1 MLWVWPLGFVSG
13 WVGHQAE
20 EGGEQSSEDLDG
32 TVFDVFADLGLLLD
46 LPGNS
51 CLKDL
56 RAYNPSADPDPADRQ
71 NSGGGN
77 NAHH

>member
-32 TVFDVFADLGLLLD
+32 TVFDVFADLGLLLNLALDGSLED
-46 LPGNS
+46 LGAG
-51 CLKDL
+51 DE
-56 RAYNPSADPDPADRQ
+56 RADPDPADRQ
-71 NSGGGN
+71 NSSGSN
-77 NAHH
+77 NAYH

>member
-1 MLWVWPLGFVSG
+1 MVDI
-13 WVGHQAE
+13 
-20 EGGEQSSEDLDG
+20 GGAKLVQDG
-32 TVFDVFADLGLLLD
+32 TVFDVLADLGLLLD

-71 NSGGGN
+71 NSSGSN
-77 NAHH
+77 NAYH

>member
-13 WVGHQAE
+13 WVGHQAKQS
-20 EGGEQSSEDLDG
+20 GEQSSEDLDG
-32 TVFDVFADLGLLLD
+32 TVFDVLADLGLLLD